1 MVRRDQFGTRGAGD
15 GVLRRHPNAFWAFA
29 RAMLRYRAQ
38 VACTIILSVISAL
51 TLGVGLVGTTPVL
64 RAILQAKSNMQV
76 LAGDWNTRMDK
87 SAQVFPPAGWLR
99 LPPGTIARL
108 PTDPFESLAWIMG
121 ALVILTIIGAT
132 ATFLHQYL
140 SLTIVNRT
148 ITNARR
154 RAFQA
159 VLRAPLRSV
168 IASGPTDAVA
178 RIVNDSTQLAGGLNV
193 LLGKTVLSASKGVA
207 GFAAAFFLNWRV
219 SAVALLV
226 TPLLYT
232 IIRKL
237 GKRIRRASERALEG
251 QGELL
256 GVATE
261 SLQALRVVKA
271 HDAEAFESGR
281 FHRVNKRVFQELNRV
296 RTARAVASPL
306 TETIT
311 LIALCG
317 MTLVVAKAI
326 LSQGIDPA
334 TFIMAIICLAVA
346 GASFK
351 PLTAL
356 VHDIQSSTPA
366 AERLRELI
374 LRAPEPGHERSLPA
388 LPRHQKAIEFRNVT
402 VTYPGRDEPALRSIN
417 LTIRHGERVAFVGPN
432 GSGKTTALSLVNRM
446 FDPDQGQVLIDGTDI
461 TKAKV
466 RSLRAQVGVVTQE
479 TVLFRG
485 SIRSNITYGA
495 TGVDTSDQA
504 VIAAAKRARA
514 HDFIQTLPQGYETP
528 VAEQGLSL
536 SGGQRQRIAIARAIL
551 RDPAILILDE
561 ATSMVDAESEARIA
575 EALAEFSKGRTTL
588 VVAHRLS
595 TVVHSDRI
603 VVFDAGRIADVGTH
617 AELLQRC
624 GVYQRLAKDQLL

>member
-15 GVLRRHPNAFWAFA
+15 GVLRRHANAFWAFA

-38 VACTIILSVISAL
+38 VVLTLVLSVVAAVC
-51 TLGVGLVGTTPVL
+51 LGIGLVGTTPVL
-64 RAILQAKSNMQV
+64 RAILQGKSNMQV
-76 LAGDWNTRMDK
+76 LAGDWNARMERAA
-87 SAQVFPPAGWLR
+87 SLLPPARWLT
-99 LPPGTIARL
+99 LAGDVVAKL

-121 ALVILTIIGAT
+121 GLVVLTIVGAL
-132 ATFLHQYL
+132 ATFMQQYL

-168 IASGPTDAVA
+168 VSSGPTDAVA
-178 RIVNDSTQLAGGLNV
+178 RIINDSTQLAGGLNV
-193 LLGKTVLSASKGVA
+193 LLGKTILSASKGVA

-271 HDAEAFESGR
+271 HDAEVYESGR
-281 FHRVNKRVFQELNRV
+281 FHRVNKRVFEELNRV
-296 RTARAVASPL
+296 RTARAIASPL

-311 LIALCG
+311 LIVLCG

-326 LSQGIDPA
+326 LSQGIEPA
-334 TFIMAIICLAVA
+334 NFIMAIICLAVA

-356 VHDIQSSTPA
+356 VHDIQTSTPA

-374 LRAPEPGHERSLPA
+374 LRSPEPGHERGLPA
-388 LPRHQKAIEFRNVT
+388 LARHRESIRFQDVT
-402 VTYPGRDEPALRSIN
+402 VTYPGREQPALRGID

-446 FDPDQGQVLIDGTDI
+446 FDPNQGKVLIDGVDI
-461 TKAKV
+461 ARTKV

-495 TGVDTSDQA
+495 ANVDTSDRA
-504 VIAAAKRARA
+504 IIDAAKKARA
-514 HDFIQTLPQGYETP
+514 HEFIEKLPQGYDTP

-603 VVFDAGRIADVGTH
+603 VVFDAGAIVDIGTH

-624 GVYQRLAKDQLL
+624 SVYQRLAKDQLI

>member
-15 GVLRRHPNAFWAFA
+15 GVLRRHRNAFWAFA
-29 RAMLRYRAQ
+29 RAMLRYRTQ
-38 VACTIILSVISAL
+38 VTLTIILSVVSAI

-76 LAGDWNTRMDK
+76 LATDWNTRMDK
-87 SAQVFPPAGWLR
+87 SAQVFAPAQWLR
-99 LPPGTIARL
+99 LPAGTIAKL

-121 ALVILTIIGAT
+121 GLVVLTIFGAV

-168 IASGPTDAVA
+168 ISSGPTDAIA
-178 RIVNDSTQLAGGLNV
+178 RIINDSTQLSAGLHV

-281 FHRVNKRVFQELNRV
+281 FHRVNKRVFSELNRV
-296 RTARAVASPL
+296 RTARAIASPL

-356 VHDIQSSTPA
+356 VHDIQTSTPA

-374 LRAPEPGHERSLPA
+374 LRSPEPGHERGLPA
-388 LPRHQKAIEFRNVT
+388 LGRHQGSIEFRDVT
-402 VTYPGRDEPALRSIN
+402 VTYPGRQEPALRAIN
-417 LTIRHGERVAFVGPN
+417 LLIRHGERVAFVGPN

-446 FDPDQGQVLIDGTDI
+446 FDPDAGQVLIDGTDI
-461 TKAKV
+461 AKAKV

-504 VIAAAKRARA
+504 VIAAARRARA
-514 HDFIQTLPQGYETP
+514 HDFIEKLPNGYDTL

-575 EALAEFSKGRTTL
+575 EALAEFSSGRTTL

-603 VVFDAGRIADVGTH
+603 VVFDGGRIVDVGTH

>member
-1 MVRRDQFGTRGAGD
+1 M
-15 GVLRRHPNAFWAFA
+15 LRRNPNAFWAFA

-38 VACTIILSVISAL
+38 IAATLLLTVISAAC
-51 TLGVGLVGTTPVL
+51 LGVGLVGTTPVL
-64 RAILQAKSNMQV
+64 KTILQQQSNMQA
-76 LAGDWNTRMDK
+76 LAMDWNTSIEK
-87 SAQVFPPAGWLR
+87 SAKTIGAARWL
-99 LPPGTIARL
+99 LVPQPTIASL

-121 ALVILTIIGAT
+121 GLVVLTIIGAV
-132 ATFLHQYL
+132 ATFLHQYISL
-140 SLTIVNRT
+140 SVVNRT
-148 ITNARR
+148 ITAARR

-159 VLRAPLRSV
+159 VLRAPLRTIV
-168 IASGPTDAVA
+168 TTGPTDAVA
-178 RIVNDSTQLAGGLNV
+178 RIMNDSNQLANGLNV
-193 LLGKTVLSASKGVA
+193 LLSKTLLQASKGL
-207 GFAAAFFLNWRV
+207 AAFCAAFLLNWKV
-219 SAVALLV
+219 SGVALLV

-237 GKRIRRASERALEG
+237 GKKIRRASERALQG

-281 FHRVNKRVFQELNRV
+281 FHRVNKRVFKELNRV
-296 RTARAVASPL
+296 RTARAIASPL

-311 LIALCG
+311 LIALSL

-326 LSQGIDPA
+326 LNQQVSPGN
-334 TFIMAIICLAVA
+334 FVMAILCLAVA

-356 VHDIQSSTPA
+356 VHDIQTSTPA

-374 LRAPEPGHERSLPA
+374 LLEPESGHERGLPSLA
-388 LPRHQKAIEFRNVT
+388 RHTKTIEFRRVQ
-402 VTYPGRDEPALRSIN
+402 VTYPGRVEPALRGIN

-432 GSGKTTALSLVNRM
+432 GSGKTTALSLLNRM
-446 FDPDQGQVLIDGTDI
+446 FDPDALPDGRGGSMLIDGVDI
-461 TKAKV
+461 ASVRV
-466 RSLRAQVGVVTQE
+466 RSLRAQIGVVTQE

-485 SIRSNITYGA
+485 NIRANIVYGA
-495 TGVDTSDQA
+495 SGVHTDDSS
-504 VIAAAKRARA
+504 VVAAATKARA
-514 HDFIQTLPQGYETP
+514 HEFITLLPMQYETS

-575 EALAEFSKGRTTL
+575 DALTEFAKGRTTV

-595 TVVHSDRI
+595 TVVHCDRI
-603 VVFDAGRIADVGTH
+603 VVFDEGRIVDVGTH
-617 AELLQRC
+617 AELMKRC
-624 GVYQRLAKDQLL
+624 DMYQRLAKDQLLQ